1 MQSYLVFDVVALWPS
16 HGLISPYFT
25 EPKTESA
32 QVGGIDHGYNSRSV
46 FYWKIGA
53 RVELE

>member
-1 MQSYLVFDVVALWPS
+1 MRLYLVFDVADLTPS
-16 HGLISPYFT
+16 HGLFSPYLT
-25 EPKTESA
+25 DPKTESA
-32 QVGGIDHGYNSRSV
+32 QVGGIDQGYNLRSV